1 MISAMKKSLKDL
13 MMKSLKLQQQ
23 EEILLINR
31 TVKEVVKKNSKIQMM
46 KAGQSGN
53 VTQLLFA

>member
-13 MMKSLKLQQQ
+13 IMKSLKLQQQ